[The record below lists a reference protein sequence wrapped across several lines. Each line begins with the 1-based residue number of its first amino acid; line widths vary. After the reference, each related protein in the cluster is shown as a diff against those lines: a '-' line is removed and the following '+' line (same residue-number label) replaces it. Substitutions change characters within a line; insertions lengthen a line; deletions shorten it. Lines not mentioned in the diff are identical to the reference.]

1 MLLRLVAAMLFALSF
16 VQQALCADDIAA
28 VLDGLKKRY
37 GGASALTLPYS
48 RETITRTMTMLP
60 GKVRGDLASGILYFR
75 PPYYMRMEQEKPEPE
90 TLLSD
95 GERIWWH
102 VPAKNLVQV
111 YPFQRSGKEFLL
123 LSDVLRGLSDVG
135 ERFTTS
141 LLPSQGNNGNLLLEL
156 KPEPPWEEIERIV
169 LEVTKDN
176 RIAVVLIHNRLGG
189 ITRFELGEAHS
200 TKDLPQSL
208 FQFTPPPGCKVVEE
222 ANQ

>member
-1 MLLRLVAAMLFALSF
+1 MCLRIVAAIMFTVSL
-16 VQQALCADDIAA
+16 VTQALCADDIAA
-28 VLDGLKKRY
+28 VLEGLKKRY
-37 GGASALTLPYS
+37 GGAPSLSLPYS
-48 RETITRTMTMLP
+48 REIISRTMTMLP
-60 GKVRGDLASGILYFR
+60 GKVRGDLASGMLYFK
-75 PPYYMRMEQEKPEPE
+75 PPYYMRMDQEKPEPE

-141 LLPSQGNNGNLLLEL
+141 LLPSHGNDDNLLLEL

-169 LEVTKDN
+169 LEVTKAH
-176 RIAVVLIHNRLGG
+176 RIAVVVIHNRLGG

-200 TKDLPQSL
+200 TKDLPHSL
-208 FQFTPPPGCKVVEE
+208 FKFTPPPGCKVVEE